1 MGWEKKKEAGGRGR
15 AGGDKSSLPPLP
27 NQRIQAEPAL
37 LREVP
42 LGKPPCPWPLPAS
55 CLQAAPRPGGS
66 SPPGHSQSHP
76 QEKEQR
82 VPSRPSPQPK
92 HANPNICKRR
102 SPPWERRLDTEF
114 TCPSN
119 A

>member
-1 MGWEKKKEAGGRGR
+1 MAAAGPEGT
-15 AGGDKSSLPPLP
+15 KISLPPLP
-27 NQRIQAEPAL
+27 TQRHPGTAGPVPA
-37 LREVP
+37 VP
-42 LGKPPCPWPLPAS
+42 SGGDPAHSRCQHPPRQPPPPS
-55 CLQAAPRPGGS
+55 PGGS
-66 SPPGHSQSHP
+66 SPATGHSQWHP
-76 QEKEQR
+76 REKEQH
-82 VPSRPSPQPK
+82 VPSQPSPQPR